1 MTVHQQESCNR
12 AWKEPA
18 QVAALCAVRVPTRA
32 RQQKWDATHI
42 KTASCRLTT
51 AENERFK
58 AACRRLGVTRY
69 QVIRY
74 MISLFLYGVQRE
86 RR

>member
-1 MTVHQQESCNR
+1 MTVQRQASCNPGWR
-12 AWKEPA
+12 EPA
-18 QVAALCAVRVPTRA
+18 QVAALTAARVSSRA

-58 AACRRLGVTRY
+58 LACRRLGVTRY

-74 MISLFLYGVQRE
+74 MISLFLYTVQRE

>member
-12 AWKEPA
+12 AWREPA
-18 QVAALCAVRVPTRA
+18 QVAALTAARVSSRA

-58 AACRRLGVTRY
+58 LACRRLGVTRY
-69 QVIRY
+69 QVIHY
-74 MISLFLYGVQRE
+74 MISLFLYTVQRE